1 MPSKKYTVPA
11 PPRPPLSTLVRSAT
25 FRHSRTSVGRARLF
39 ATRVLTDWS
48 VPVDADDVRT
58 CVSEMCTNALLHG
71 GRPGHLFLLRLSLSE
86 TALVVEVHDAGS
98 AAPQPR
104 NAAEGDESGRGL
116 LVVAAL
122 SDRWGMRSRDG
133 IGKLVYA
140 EFDFPT
146 R

>member
-1 MPSKKYTVPA
+1 MPAKNDTVPT
-11 PPRPPLSTLVRSAT
+11 PSRPASGPLVRSAP
-25 FRHSRTSVGRARLF
+25 FVHSRASVRRARLF
-39 ATRVLTDWS
+39 ATQTLADWS
-48 VPVDADDVRT
+48 ALVDADDVRV

-71 GRPGHLFLLRLSLSE
+71 GRPGRLFLVRLSLSE

-104 NAAEGDESGRGL
+104 SAAEGDESGRGL

-140 EFDFPT
+140 EFDIPT

>member
-1 MPSKKYTVPA
+1 MPSNKDTTPA
-11 PPRPPLSTLVRSAT
+11 PPRPPLGTRVRSDT
-25 FRHSRTSVGRARLF
+25 FRHSRASVRRARVF
-39 ATRVLTDWS
+39 ASRVLADWS
-48 VPVDADDVRT
+48 APVNADDVRV

-71 GRPGHLFLLRLSLSE
+71 GRPGRLFLVRLSLSE
-86 TALVVEVHDAGS
+86 TALTVEVHDGSS
-98 AAPQPR
+98 AAPRPR
-104 NAAEGDESGRGL
+104 SAAEGDESGRGL

-140 EFDFPT
+140 EFDVPA